1 MAQSQTFAWN
11 AEKGTTRQSSASQ
24 VSSEDTFAKTS
35 DGKNLAIQLAGIPDL
50 LYFLFI
56 L

>member
-1 MAQSQTFAWN
+1 MAQSQTFAGN
-11 AEKGTTRQSSASQ
+11 AEKGTEWQPNASQ
-24 VSSEDTFAKTS
+24 VSIEDTFAKTS